1 MRKEQ
6 LEEVAEQLSVAD
18 ITEFLKTDGKLEQYV
33 SLFEENEIDG
43 AILFSYTKET
53 LQTDLGIANGLH
65 CAKIVTKFK
74 KYMRA
79 KFGQ

>member
-6 LEEVAEQLSVAD
+6 AERLSVAD

-33 SLFEENEIDG
+33 PLFEENEIDG

-53 LQTDLGIANGLH
+53 LQTDLGITNVFH

-74 KYMRA
+74 RYMRA
-79 KFGQ
+79 KFDQ